1 MPRTILIADDDP
13 AIRSWLARLLEN
25 AGYRVVAASTVEEAK
40 KAMTADGA
48 GPDLLITDVRMGAF
62 NGLQLVAM
70 NPRRIPAIVMTGHDD
85 PVIER
90 DARKLGAEFLL
101 KPLDPATLV
110 RMVGEKT
117 G

>member
-13 AIRSWLARLLEN
+13 AIRSWLARLLEH
-25 AGYRVVAASTVEEAK
+25 AGYTVIAASTVEEAK
-40 KAMTADGA
+40 RAMAADGA

-70 NPRRIPAIVMTGHDD
+70 NSGRIPTIVMTGHED
-85 PVIER
+85 PVIET
-90 DARKLGAEFLL
+90 DARQLGAEFLL
-101 KPLDPATLV
+101 KPLDPAALLQ
-110 RMVGEKT
+110 MVAEKI